1 MLAAILAA
9 EKPNEWLLPGDLNE
23 VYWASSAFAVIFILF
38 LWKGLPPIKKAMN
51 ARTER
56 IAAEIAEGEAAAAA
70 ATQKVQALRSELGNA
85 DAAAEQIRED
95 ARHRAEQVK
104 ADLMARAEAD
114 VAESVQRA
122 RIEVEASK
130 SQAFADLSAEV
141 SALTLKATEAVVG
154 ANLDDAAQADLIEQ
168 YITQVGTSR

>member
-9 EKPNEWLLPGDLNE
+9 EKPNEWMLPGDINE
-23 VYWASSAFAVIFILF
+23 VYWASSAFAIIFILF
-38 LWKGLPPIKKAMN
+38 LWKGLPLVKAAMN
-51 ARTER
+51 ARSER

-70 ATQKVQALRSELGNA
+70 ATQRVQALRGELGNA
-85 DAAAEQIRED
+85 DAAAEQIRQE
-95 ARHRAEQVK
+95 ARTRAAQVK

-141 SALTLKATEAVVG
+141 SALTLKATEAVV
-154 ANLDDAAQADLIEQ
+154 ADSLDDAARADLIEQ
-168 YITQVGTSR
+168 YIAQVGTSR

>member
-9 EKPNEWLLPGDLNE
+9 EGPNKWLLPGAINE
-23 VYWASSAFAVIFILF
+23 VYWASSAFLVLVILF
-38 LWKGLPPIKKAMN
+38 LWKGLAPLKKALN

-56 IAAEIAEGEAAAAA
+56 IAAELAEAEAAATA
-70 ATQKVQALRSELGNA
+70 ATQKVQTLKTELGNA
-85 DAAAEQIRED
+85 DSAAEQIRQD
-95 ARHRAEQVK
+95 ALTRAAQVK
-104 ADLMARAEAD
+104 ADLMARAETE

-141 SALTLKATEAVVG
+141 SALTLKATEAVVDDS
-154 ANLDDAAQADLIEQ
+154 LDDAARADLIEQ
-168 YITQVGTSR
+168 YIAQVGAGR